1 MKKLITLVLSAA
13 MLLSLLCVTAFAEGT
28 EIPVADAEELL
39 AAITNASEGDTIKLT
54 GDIEYDS
61 WIQVNKPI
69 TLDLNGYTITYTGV
83 EVESGFVFLWPG
95 ADLTVKDTGTNGT
108 IGTINSGNMSGAI
121 VLWGDGNTPVILT
134 IDGGKLIGKEYA
146 ISGNGMQHNT
156 KITVNDGVLTSDSLC
171 IYHPQIGEL
180 TVNGGTFTA
189 PDSAIEMRSGSL
201 TINGGTFTATKD
213 AFSCEHNGNGTTT
226 SGAAIAIAQH
236 TTKNPI
242 SVTIK
247 GGTFTGVKALNES
260 NPENNPAPQVTMSI
274 QGGTFTGDVTVA
286 DATSKFITGGTFSE
300 NVAEYIDDAEVAEV
314 LIDNTYYV
322 GDAATAAIK
331 ALRPGQQVTVVA
343 GSVKI
348 GLITLEEGKT
358 YTYPKNNNKNNTT
371 NNNNNTNSGT
381 TITQSPKTADAGI
394 AVYGVMSV
402 MSLLGMGYVSKRKS
416 R

>member
-1 MKKLITLVLSAA
+1 
-13 MLLSLLCVTAFAEGT
+13 
-28 EIPVADAEELL
+28 
-39 AAITNASEGDTIKLT
+39 
-54 GDIEYDS
+54 
-61 WIQVNKPI
+61 
-69 TLDLNGYTITYTGV
+69 
-83 EVESGFVFLWPG
+83 
-95 ADLTVKDTGTNGT
+95 
-108 IGTINSGNMSGAI
+108 
-121 VLWGDGNTPVILT
+121 
-134 IDGGKLIGKEYA
+134 
-146 ISGNGMQHNT
+146 
-156 KITVNDGVLTSDSLC
+156 
-171 IYHPQIGEL
+171 
-180 TVNGGTFTA
+180 
-189 PDSAIEMRSGSL
+189 MRSGSL

-286 DATSKFITGGTFSE
+286 DATSKFITGGTFS
-300 NVAEYIDDAEVAEV
+300 VDVSPYIDASTVAEV

-331 ALRPGQQVTVVA
+331 ALRPGQQVNVVA

-348 GLITLEEGKT
+348 GFLTLEAGKT
-358 YTYPKNNNKNNTT
+358 YTYPKSNPGSGSSNSNN
-371 NNNNNTNSGT
+371 NSGT